1 MDMYD
6 EILKSLETEERV
18 MLATI
23 IATTGSTPASAH
35 SKMLIRQQGI
45 VSAGTIGGGCME
57 GDVITSAHKLFDAG
71 VADILTFQLNND
83 DVEHGLICGGSLDVF
98 IEPVTRRDI
107 PMFRSLKLLRDAGKD
122 SLLLSLLEPDK
133 TISQKFVVD
142 DQTAIQEIQKKIGAI
157 PFDLHNVVQK
167 TLHRQETRRIRFD
180 DRELII
186 EPIAG
191 SPSLI
196 IFGGGHVSKY
206 VCRFAS
212 AIGFRVMII
221 DDRPSFA
228 NRQRFPDA
236 VETIADDFT
245 SVFDRISITGSSYIV
260 IVTRGHRYDEEV
272 LERAIRTDA
281 RYIGMIGSKKKVL
294 TTFEHILNRGG
305 SAEALRRV
313 YAPIGIDVS
322 AVTAEEIGLS
332 IVAELT
338 KIRRDAASPLCYK
351 SEAIKD
357 LVSQMQKS

>member
-1 MDMYD
+1 MDIYD

-35 SKMLIRQQGI
+35 SKMLIRERGV
-45 VSAGTIGGGCME
+45 VSAGTVGGGCME

-83 DVEHGLICGGSLDVF
+83 DIEHGLICGGSLDVL
-98 IEPVTRRDI
+98 IEPISHRHI
-107 PMFRSLKLLRDAGKD
+107 PMIQSLKILRDTGKD

-133 TISQKFVVD
+133 TIALKLIVD
-142 DQTAIQEIQKKIGAI
+142 DNTSVPEIQKEIGST
-157 PFDLHNVVQK
+157 PFDLHDVVRT

-180 DRELII
+180 ERELIV
-186 EPIAG
+186 EPVAG

-212 AIGFRVMII
+212 SIGFRVTIV

-228 NRQRFPDA
+228 NPQRFPDA
-236 VETIADDFT
+236 VETIADNFT
-245 SVFDRISITGSSYIV
+245 TVFDRISITGSSYIV

-294 TTFEHILNRGG
+294 TTFEHILGHGG
-305 SAEALRRV
+305 SADALRRV
-313 YAPIGIDVS
+313 FAPIGIDVG
-322 AVTAEEIGLS
+322 AVTAEEIALS
-332 IVAELT
+332 IVTELT
-338 KIRRDAASPLCYK
+338 KIRRDAASPLRYK

-357 LVSQMQKS
+357 VVSHL